1 MTATTTAAQAAR
13 RAVSWATSAEHADKT
28 ARERRQKGD
37 QWASQRGGRGNSV
50 DWYERAE
57 SYERTRDKAVVMA
70 NMWANIAGV
79 LHLAEQGE
87 LS

>member
-1 MTATTTAAQAAR
+1 MTAITTSAQAAR
-13 RAVSWATSAEHADKT
+13 RAVSWAASAEDAAQA
-28 ARERRQKGD
+28 ARARRQKGD

-57 SYERTRDKAVVMA
+57 SYERTRDKAVAMA

-79 LHLAEQGE
+79 LHLAEEGE
-87 LS
+87 PS